1 MTTFK
6 GKHSLEKRHTEF
18 KRIHDK
24 YPERIPVIV
33 EKLKSSKSNEELP
46 DLEKKKFLV
55 PRNITFG
62 QFLYIIRSRIQL
74 SPEQALF
81 VFVNNSIIPTTSDTL
96 EIIYSKYKDEDGF
109 LYCGFS
115 GESTLG

>member
-1 MTTFK
+1 MTFK
-6 GKHSLEKRHTEF
+6 EKHSFEKRENEF
-18 KRIHDK
+18 KRINEK

-33 EKLKSSKSNEELP
+33 EKLESSKPSEDLP

-74 SPEQALF
+74 SSEKALF
-81 VFVNNSIIPTTSDTL
+81 VFVNNNVIPTTSDTL

-115 GESTLG
+115 GESTFG